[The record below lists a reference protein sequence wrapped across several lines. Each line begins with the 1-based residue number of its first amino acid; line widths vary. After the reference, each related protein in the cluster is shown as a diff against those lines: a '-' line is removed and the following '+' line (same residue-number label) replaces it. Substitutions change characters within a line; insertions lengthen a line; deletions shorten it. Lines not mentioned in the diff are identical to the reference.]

1 MWFCFHDCDTLSFRC
16 MCKIDN
22 CTYIN
27 ILAELYE
34 NSSLVMNINNV
45 FSSFVLFFFS
55 GARILVQCRAKLYS
69 VLKRLEQKTLWYL
82 LMRYSEC
89 ARDNAI
95 HQNFLTSIESTCTT
109 HFKAV
114 QAVLSDLCGPESLSH
129 YRTCVFAWFRLC
141 SEKPYSCFPALF
153 SESVVVPQFSSQG
166 VCAGQM
172 ASFFRGFAWYIY
184 WGTFMYV

>member
-1 MWFCFHDCDTLSFRC
+1 MLVRGAENFVIIAAYVVLFSWLWYSFRC

-55 GARILVQCRAKLYS
+55 GARILVQCRAKLFS

-95 HQNFLTSIESTCTT
+95 HQNFLTSIESTCTRQCKRFSLT
-109 HFKAV
+109 S
-114 QAVLSDLCGPESLSH
+114 AVLNLSLTIV
-129 YRTCVFAWFRLC
+129 RVFLLDFVYAPRILIRV
-141 SEKPYSCFPALF
+141 SQLYS
-153 SESVVVPQFSSQG
+153 Q
-166 VCAGQM
+166 
-172 ASFFRGFAWYIY
+172 
-184 WGTFMYV
+184 